1 MKRTLLSELK
11 ENEETKISG
20 FIERIRDTKYMLF
33 VIVKDRTGF
42 IQVSLDKNMRLA
54 NGNELTDSMNE
65 RMYFAYYEDES
76 GNKDWKLVNM
86 QSLGKN
92 K

>member
-1 MKRTLLSELK
+1 MKRTLLKNLK

-42 IQVSLDKNMRLA
+42 IQV
-54 NGNELTDSMNE
+54 
-65 RMYFAYYEDES
+65 
-76 GNKDWKLVNM
+76 
-86 QSLGKN
+86 
-92 K
+92 

>member
-1 MKRTLLSELK
+1 MKRTLLKNLK

-42 IQVSLDKNMRLA
+42 IQVSLDKNNKFFFKKQAM
-54 NGNELTDSMNE
+54 NYKELS
-65 RMYFAYYEDES
+65 
-76 GNKDWKLVNM
+76 KIIIK
-86 QSLGKN
+86 K
-92 K
+92 